1 MSIHNEKPHGGKPR
15 SAWMKRHLQDTY
27 VQQAFKKGYRS
38 RASFK
43 LLQLHEKDKLFYP
56 GQSIVDLGAAP
67 GGWSQILAPQVGRK
81 GLVVALDL
89 LPFDPIPH
97 VHCLQ
102 GNFLDESVQEQVKA
116 LCPQGGLDWVLSDM
130 SPNLS
135 GLSAID
141 QPRMIGLAEAV
152 LEFAELMLKPKG
164 GMLVKIFQ
172 GSGFKEYYQMLQS
185 RFERVQTRK
194 PDASRAESSE
204 IYLLARGFRPV

>member
-1 MSIHNEKPHGGKPR
+1 MSIHNGKPR

-43 LLQLHEKDKLFYP
+43 LLQLHEKDKLFRP
-56 GQSIVDLGAAP
+56 GQIIVDLGAAP
-67 GGWSQILAPQVGRK
+67 GGWSQILAPQVGSK
-81 GLVVALDL
+81 GLVVALDR
-89 LPFDPIPH
+89 LPFNRIPH
-97 VHCLQ
+97 VHCLE
-102 GNFLDESVQEQVKA
+102 GDFLDDAIQDQIKA
-116 LCPQGGLDWVLSDM
+116 LCPMGGVDWVLSDM

-172 GSGFKEYYQMLQS
+172 GSGFKEYYQALQA
-185 RFERVQTRK
+185 RFGRVHTRK

-204 IYLLARGFRPV
+204 IYLLARDFRRV